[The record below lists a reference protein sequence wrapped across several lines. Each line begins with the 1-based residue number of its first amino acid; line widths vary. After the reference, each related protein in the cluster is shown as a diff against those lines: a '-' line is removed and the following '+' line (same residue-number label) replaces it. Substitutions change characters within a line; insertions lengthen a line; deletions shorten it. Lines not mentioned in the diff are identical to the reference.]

1 MEPISIQ
8 PIQPNEEIV
17 IPVSTK
23 KPLTDKK
30 IESLKK
36 ARVALVKSRDTN
48 RLSLH
53 ENALDGV
60 IEKKLNEK
68 LSKMLE
74 EKNINKKKVIVELT
88 DSENESE
95 NETEVEE
102 PIKLKKIKQ
111 QQPKQPQ
118 QQPQQLP
125 SQPQLNHNQFLFNSI
140 FGR

>member
-17 IPVSTK
+17 IPVSK
-23 KPLTDKK
+23 KTLSLVK

-36 ARVALVKSRDTN
+36 ARVALVKSRDSN

-60 IEKKLNEK
+60 IEKTLNEK

-74 EKNINKKKVIVELT
+74 EKNINKKK
-88 DSENESE
+88 
-95 NETEVEE
+95 
-102 PIKLKKIKQ
+102 
-111 QQPKQPQ
+111 
-118 QQPQQLP
+118 
-125 SQPQLNHNQFLFNSI
+125 
-140 FGR
+140 

>member
-1 MEPISIQ
+1 MEPQ
-8 PIQPNEEIV
+8 TIQPNEEIV
-17 IPVSTK
+17 IPVSIK

-36 ARVALVKSRDTN
+36 ARVALVKSRDIN

-68 LSKMLE
+68 LNKMLE
-74 EKNINKKKVIVELT
+74 DKNLNKKKVIVELT
-88 DSENESE
+88 DSENE
-95 NETEVEE
+95 TEVEVKE

-118 QQPQQLP
+118 QPPQQPQQP
-125 SQPQLNHNQFLFNSI
+125 SQLNHNQYLFNSI